1 MSATVLRER
10 LAGSRVVVC
19 AGPGGVGKTTTAAAV
34 ALLLAGEGR
43 RVAVVTIDP
52 ARRLADALG
61 VGELGNDPSP
71 VPAAVLARLGVDLA
85 AGGSVSAVMLDPKA
99 TFDALVGEL
108 APDEAAAEE
117 VRRNPIYRRLS
128 SAVGGTQEFTA
139 VARLHDLAA
148 DDRFDVVV
156 LDTPP
161 SRNAMDFLDAPERI
175 SGFLEGRALGA
186 LLGNGRSGLA
196 GRLVGRGTGAAFAV
210 LERLTGVDVLRDLS
224 VFLRAIGPLSGGFA
238 ARAGAVAA
246 LLRAPSTRFLIVTS
260 PAPVPAREAA
270 HLVAHLREQGMRPAA
285 LVANR
290 AHVLPPGRAGRSAED
305 VRGDVEGELGA
316 ELAARVARTWEDHR
330 RLAARDAEVVAW
342 LAARLRE
349 PRPVVVGLL
358 DHDVADLDAL
368 AQVRDALLDDG

>member
-10 LAGSRVVVC
+10 LAGARVVVC

-34 ALLLAGEGR
+34 ALALAGDGR
-43 RVAVVTIDP
+43 RVVVVTIDP

-61 VGELGNDPSP
+61 VGELGNEPSA
-71 VPAAVLARLGVDLA
+71 VPAVVLARLGVDPN
-85 AGGSVSAVMLDPKA
+85 GSGSVSAVMLDPKA
-99 TFDALVGEL
+99 TFDGLVDEL
-108 APDEAAAEE
+108 APDAAAAAE
-117 VRRNPIYRRLS
+117 VRENPIYRRLS

-186 LLGNGRSGLA
+186 LLGAGRGGLA
-196 GRLVGRGTGAAFAV
+196 GRLAARGTGAAFAV

-224 VFLRAIGPLSGGFA
+224 VFLRAIGPLSDGFA
-238 ARAGAVAA
+238 ARASAVAA
-246 LLRAPSTRFLIVTS
+246 LLRDPATRFLVVTS

-270 HLVAHLREQGMRPAA
+270 HLAAHLRARDMRASA

-290 AHVLPPGRAGRSAED
+290 AHLLPPGRTGRGGDD
-305 VRGDVEGELGA
+305 VRDDVRDELGDD
-316 ELAARVARTWEDHR
+316 LAGRVARLWEDHR

-342 LAARLRE
+342 LAERLGE

-368 AQVRDALLDDG
+368 ARIRDALLDGA